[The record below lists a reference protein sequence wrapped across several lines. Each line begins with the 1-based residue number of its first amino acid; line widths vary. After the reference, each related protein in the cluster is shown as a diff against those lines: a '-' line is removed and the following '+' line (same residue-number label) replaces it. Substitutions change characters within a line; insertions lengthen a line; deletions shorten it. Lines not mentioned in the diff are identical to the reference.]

1 MLSTG
6 GGGLEG
12 RGGGGLLGR
21 GGGGLAGGE
30 GGGVGGKGRR
40 GMCEWHGVQGLSR
53 FEA

>member
-21 GGGGLAGGE
+21 GGKKKGLTL
-30 GGGVGGKGRR
+30 KKNYIKNPI
-40 GMCEWHGVQGLSR
+40 
-53 FEA
+53 